1 MPRPRNS
8 WNEKQRAAQERYR
21 ARLRE
26 IRRPEA
32 PRVDGA
38 VAAAFALALARL
50 RGAGERNTALETII
64 ADAKRLLID
73 AGYAPNE
80 AVRKLMSRLLY
91 RAGLEP
97 LDAATRNR
105 SGASS

>member
-38 VAAAFALALARL
+38 VAAAFAIALARL
-50 RGAGERNTALETII
+50 RGMGERNATLEAII
-64 ADAKRLLID
+64 ADSKTLLIA

-91 RAGLEP
+91 RDDLEP
-97 LDAATRNR
+97 LDAAARR
-105 SGASS
+105 PSGVS

>member
-1 MPRPRNS
+1 MPRPRDAR
-8 WNEKQRAAQERYR
+8 NESRRVAQERYR
-21 ARLRE
+21 SKLRE

-38 VAAAFALALARL
+38 VAAAVAVALARL
-50 RGAGERNTALETII
+50 RANGERNAALETVI
-64 ADAKRLLID
+64 ADSKSILIV
-73 AGYAPNE
+73 AGYAPRE

-91 RAGLEP
+91 REDLEP
-97 LDAATRNR
+97 LDAATRLR